1 MAVACTAKGQ
11 IFEEEFKDCKDPQR
25 CLYCGDTIA
34 MPTTSL
40 TKYFKRK
47 IEHAPYGYDAKYG
60 KINFELYVDSTG
72 HPCVISIEDRG
83 LNWQLKNDFRVWLG
97 EMKEWRP
104 AIRNGRPINSN
115 IILQADTHREWFS
128 VGLISPAK
136 VRVAKKIAKHQE
148 FTLRSARENGDT
160 SNNIMAN
167 IDLSLSAPD
176 YDLKEF
182 IRKNIQ
188 YPEIAAKNGI
198 QGIVIVSFMVAED
211 GKIEYVTTIQGLGGG
226 CTEEAIRIVKL
237 MPPWKLANSH
247 GRPVRA
253 YTQLHFNF

>member
-1 MAVACTAKGQ
+1 
-11 IFEEEFKDCKDPQR
+11 
-25 CLYCGDTIA
+25 
-34 MPTTSL
+34 
-40 TKYFKRK
+40 
-47 IEHAPYGYDAKYG
+47 
-60 KINFELYVDSTG
+60 
-72 HPCVISIEDRG
+72 
-83 LNWQLKNDFRVWLG
+83 
-97 EMKEWRP
+97 
-104 AIRNGRPINSN
+104 
-115 IILQADTHREWFS
+115 
-128 VGLISPAK
+128 
-136 VRVAKKIAKHQE
+136 VAKKIAKHQE